1 MVTFI
6 IFKTND
12 QKLASRNQANL
23 KDLSFFDNVYQTR
36 KFAGF

>member
-12 QKLASRNQANL
+12 QKI
-23 KDLSFFDNVYQTR
+23 SFQKPG
-36 KFAGF
+36 KFERSISFR

>member
-12 QKLASRNQANL
+12 QKI
-23 KDLSFFDNVYQTR
+23 SFQKQG
-36 KFAGF
+36 KFERSIFFR